1 MERGNVYRL
10 IFIQSNFKSG
20 NIEYTCK
27 DILKRSWKYFF
38 LFLIIHVSYAT
49 EIALF
54 VLIKK
59 NSKLFPFL

>member
-1 MERGNVYRL
+1 MERGNVHRL

-20 NIEYTCK
+20 NIEYI
-27 DILKRSWKYFF
+27 DILKRSWKNFF

-49 EIALF
+49 EISLF